1 MNELIEYVSA
11 KGREVRMWAS
21 LGSNGFVGEAP
32 VSTNATAHYWSQNWA
47 NYAEMIDMGYAC
59 INNCDGCLYS
69 VPGAGYYHDYIPT
82 WWLHDNWFVNSLS
95 GSYNHI
101 AESHP
106 LLRGAEAACWYDVMA
121 GMSEYDIFDRAKE
134 QILVMSEKN
143 WCGSQR
149 VDSADQFCS
158 RLALFGKTSPLGN
171 PARYIA
177 SAGDVIADYDFDNIS
192 GGVLRDNSGNGYTA
206 AIHGLDTV
214 VSGGKNALVF
224 NQSGYISL
232 PFDGIGFPYS
242 VSFDLY
248 INEGAAPDSV
258 LFSGE
263 DGTLYLNYKGTGKI
277 AYERNCSRCY
287 PYIFDCAIE
296 EGMWNNIQ
304 LICDKKD
311 MSLYLNGSSAGT
323 AKYYNAAGVK
333 QESSTFVLP
342 VTEIGKGVS
351 GMMRSLTV
359 WNRALSEDEASG
371 VSKLGEENLAL
382 KKKVT
387 VSGLEV
393 QGALTGEMAVDGDPA
408 TRASLERKHDSWLY
422 VDLGEVRTV
431 GRIEFDWAHRPN
443 KFNLQVSEDGQ
454 TWTVVYEDLNCAGNT
469 EGRDV
474 FTLPSPVRARY
485 VKYNQID
492 MFRSEYGQFSG
503 TFYEMEVYE
512 NRYSNADV
520 IAQARELLN
529 STPKTAEN
537 ETFLE
542 RFAQNIDLAEKVN
555 GSGTEAETAIALRQ
569 IQAQTESLRAGDVS
583 AKKADLSALYA
594 LLTAK
599 EDLNLL
605 TAQSAAAYERAYKN
619 GLYTFMEMSASGAAA
634 DAAAEAIRSAIDGLE
649 VCPLITVTTNKV
661 VYQDYYLEKLIDNDQ
676 NSICW
681 LQDEQRAGDWVQ
693 FRFRVPT
700 ALGKVRLLS
709 AAAGSDI
716 IGSADFQISSDGK
729 SWKTVGKLTSQ
740 TDQSITFSEEKV
752 LAARILLTS
761 GKGNWL
767 KMNEIIFN
775 DTVLVDTARLETATR
790 KSVD

>member
-1 MNELIEYVSA
+1 MDIIAEYFGGILHRNISVAAGSPRAGDIYFELTDASELGEEGCFIEIGDVVRVSAYQPKGALYGGTTLTQILSQSEGLCTLPKGMIRDYPAYEVRAFMQDVARIYIPLDNLTEVAKYMAYFKLNELRVHINDIGGEQEAAFRVESKKYPEINSSLDPSEVYSQEDYKAFQREAAKYGVDVVTEIDTPAHSGFAGLHDKSMLIDRSHLDLTNPDVLPFIKSLLDEFLDGEDPVFIGKKFHIGTDEYDKKYSEDVRAYMNELIEYVSA

-82 WWLHDNWFVNSLS
+82 WWLHDNWFVNLLS

-408 TRASLERKHDSWLY
+408 TRALLERKHDSWLY

-485 VKYNQID
+485 VKYNQIE

-520 IAQARELLN
+520 IAQA
-529 STPKTAEN
+529 
-537 ETFLE
+537 
-542 RFAQNIDLAEKVN
+542 
-555 GSGTEAETAIALRQ
+555 
-569 IQAQTESLRAGDVS
+569 
-583 AKKADLSALYA
+583 
-594 LLTAK
+594 
-599 EDLNLL
+599 
-605 TAQSAAAYERAYKN
+605 
-619 GLYTFMEMSASGAAA
+619 
-634 DAAAEAIRSAIDGLE
+634 
-649 VCPLITVTTNKV
+649 
-661 VYQDYYLEKLIDNDQ
+661 
-676 NSICW
+676 
-681 LQDEQRAGDWVQ
+681 
-693 FRFRVPT
+693 
-700 ALGKVRLLS
+700 
-709 AAAGSDI
+709 
-716 IGSADFQISSDGK
+716 
-729 SWKTVGKLTSQ
+729 
-740 TDQSITFSEEKV
+740 
-752 LAARILLTS
+752 
-761 GKGNWL
+761 
-767 KMNEIIFN
+767 
-775 DTVLVDTARLETATR
+775 
-790 KSVD
+790 

>member
-1 MNELIEYVSA
+1 
-11 KGREVRMWAS
+11 
-21 LGSNGFVGEAP
+21 
-32 VSTNATAHYWSQNWA
+32 
-47 NYAEMIDMGYAC
+47 
-59 INNCDGCLYS
+59 
-69 VPGAGYYHDYIPT
+69 
-82 WWLHDNWFVNSLS
+82 
-95 GSYNHI
+95 
-101 AESHP
+101 
-106 LLRGAEAACWYDVMA
+106 
-121 GMSEYDIFDRAKE
+121 
-134 QILVMSEKN
+134 
-143 WCGSQR
+143 
-149 VDSADQFCS
+149 
-158 RLALFGKTSPLGN
+158 
-171 PARYIA
+171 
-177 SAGDVIADYDFDNIS
+177 
-192 GGVLRDNSGNGYTA
+192 
-206 AIHGLDTV
+206 
-214 VSGGKNALVF
+214 
-224 NQSGYISL
+224 
-232 PFDGIGFPYS
+232 
-242 VSFDLY
+242 
-248 INEGAAPDSV
+248 
-258 LFSGE
+258 
-263 DGTLYLNYKGTGKI
+263 
-277 AYERNCSRCY
+277 
-287 PYIFDCAIE
+287 
-296 EGMWNNIQ
+296 
-304 LICDKKD
+304 
-311 MSLYLNGSSAGT
+311 
-323 AKYYNAAGVK
+323 
-333 QESSTFVLP
+333 
-342 VTEIGKGVS
+342 
-351 GMMRSLTV
+351 
-359 WNRALSEDEASG
+359 
-371 VSKLGEENLAL
+371 
-382 KKKVT
+382 
-387 VSGLEV
+387 
-393 QGALTGEMAVDGDPA
+393 
-408 TRASLERKHDSWLY
+408 
-422 VDLGEVRTV
+422 
-431 GRIEFDWAHRPN
+431 
-443 KFNLQVSEDGQ
+443 
-454 TWTVVYEDLNCAGNT
+454 
-469 EGRDV
+469 
-474 FTLPSPVRARY
+474 
-485 VKYNQID
+485 
-492 MFRSEYGQFSG
+492 
-503 TFYEMEVYE
+503 EMEVYE

-661 VYQDYYLEKLIDNDQ
+661 VYQDYYLEKLIDNNQ

-790 KSVD
+790 KSVDEFAYTPASYEQYAAALAAAREVLLKSNPTQSEIDSAEQALTAAYGNLVAVEPGDKSILERTVAAAEQLVSSGWVDSISAAECERFTAALDRSKAVLADKRAGQPSINSAEEALRKTMPDAVVAGDANGDGTVNIADVLCMRKHLAGADGAISIANADIDGNGRVEVADVLAVRAALAGQN